1 MNYRCSAYNLLKKH
15 EINYLRRNEIY
26 ITHLNILRLKF
37 KDDVAFRDY
46 VRNILCKGAWF
57 N

>member
-1 MNYRCSAYNLLKKH
+1 MIRGSVFNILKKH

-46 VRNILCKGAWF
+46 VKKHLLKGAWF